1 MLGSLPASAL
11 IHFIGARRD
20 PSPPVGQYQNLRDG
34 KLRLSDAMFAQMM
47 GWNKRVMS
55 RVVAHTQA
63 IVRGLLWMQARPMCN
78 S

>member
-1 MLGSLPASAL
+1 M
-11 IHFIGARRD
+11 GARRD

-47 GWNKRVMS
+47 GWNKRVTS

-63 IVRGLLWMQARPMCN
+63 IVCGLLWMHESKTYVQFTETGAAMFA
-78 S
+78 